1 MKELLGTIVTAM
13 ITDKNEKNL
22 FAQKD
27 GNTLKVVDEEVDN
40 YEIGDMIEGFV
51 YVNQKDDFVMM
62 TEIPEI
68 HSETYGWGEVVAVQ
82 HDLGV
87 FVDVD
92 WIGKDLVV
100 SLDDLPPMMTVWPR
114 KEDRLYLSVTADDK
128 DRMWGELAP
137 VDVLLQDIQQGNE
150 EMHND
155 DVSGTVVS
163 ALKAGSYV
171 ALEDG
176 YVGFVHPNE
185 RDEEPRLGKHVEGR
199 IIGLREDGVLYMS
212 LLPRAYEVMDEDAS
226 MLFEVLKRSEDY
238 RIPYHDKSNPDD
250 IREYFGISKGQF
262 KRAVGRLM
270 KDNIVKQDKEGTY
283 LTKEAIEEKL

>member
-176 YVGFVHPNE
+176 YMGFVHPNE